1 GHSVIKMADLRE
13 RLASLGVDD
22 VTTYIQSGNVLFSSP
37 ETNSEKVTAA
47 IESALRAALG
57 QPVTAFVKT
66 RAELEL
72 AAAANPFELAE
83 RDPEQVCHLVFLSA
97 EPDPKRKQ
105 ALMALQGDEYRFA
118 VRDKVLYWAYSRSI
132 AGNRRNINVESVL
145 GVTAT
150 ARTWKVIDALIR

>member
-1 GHSVIKMADLRE
+1 VTELRRYVALVRGINVGGHSVIKMADLRE

-72 AAAANPFELAE
+72 AAAANPF
-83 RDPEQVCHLVFLSA
+83 
-97 EPDPKRKQ
+97 
-105 ALMALQGDEYRFA
+105 
-118 VRDKVLYWAYSRSI
+118 
-132 AGNRRNINVESVL
+132 
-145 GVTAT
+145 
-150 ARTWKVIDALIR
+150 